1 MSNES
6 VFSGFTNLYSLSKTL
21 KFELKP
27 TEMTKAHL
35 NFDKDKLRAEHYKNI
50 KVLFDQL
57 HRQFIDQGLQLYA
70 ESNSNYN
77 EFFRVY
83 KEFLTARKNNKKID
97 GKFDTNKKTQF
108 ENVQKEFEAIK
119 LLLRKRIVESFN
131 LCGENFKFEINSK
144 LIENDPIKYKKDA
157 KGKISKG
164 LNDSGIEVLTEAGIL
179 EVLKL
184 LVSEEELTIKDKTKE
199 EIIKGIEFFDGF
211 FTYFGPFNTTR
222 ENLYKSDGTA
232 TAIATRVID
241 ENLVRFCDNIITVN
255 TEIKLKDDHKVAPT
269 TLDIEYNKNIFNLNS
284 FNDFVTQGGIS
295 LYNGG
300 AKGDQNLGQ
309 FNTSFSKY
317 IQDNFH
323 QNKKLVTKNLY
334 KIMLS
339 EKVSPFVEETQESC
353 IEIMKTVDQLQN
365 EYLEKIQV
373 NYQMI
378 WDNQNNEDFLSKVF
392 IKKEN
397 LASFSSQFFGSWYIL
412 EKAIAFV
419 GAGNIKIEKGDQKV
433 KLEPFITLSSI
444 KLALE
449 ALASGVD
456 FDIKTK
462 TKSKSK
468 SKKQNQNLD
477 NLFETK
483 TVELKGYEAGE
494 IFKDSLISKNQKS
507 SRELWDIFLQVWQ
520 KDFEKQI
527 EENQKYSKVA
537 SEYLLKL
544 DKYTALEETKFEL
557 EVEEKGEK
565 KMIAQ
570 TQSNLAKLW
579 LDSCMN
585 IWQGIK
591 MFEITKKNKNKYSDY
606 TIDETFYELVIPFVD
621 DYQLSKLYDKI
632 RNFSTKKAFSTNK
645 FKINFENASL
655 LAGWDLNK
663 EADNTSVIIKNGNNY
678 ELIIIDKKSN
688 KFFNKD
694 KNPELY
700 QGGDILKMEY
710 KLLTEVSKS
719 IPKCSTQIKDV
730 ISHFKNS
737 DNNFTL
743 FKKDKFSKELIITK
757 EEFELNNKI
766 YQKSNIGISYIRD
779 KDGDVDEKQFVKVF
793 QKGFVDAG
801 GNIDLYKTG
810 LIKWINFCKR
820 FLDSYTSCNYFDFS
834 NLKDAKEYN
843 SLDEFYKDVDLKCYK
858 LKWVSVN
865 SEVINKAEI
874 EGKIFRFQIK
884 NKDWNPES
892 KGKKN
897 LQTIFWNELF
907 SPENLSNPCYK
918 LNGKAEIFQRPKTE
932 LLKKERIVT
941 KKNKILL
948 HGGAINKK
956 RFTENKTFLHIPIT
970 INFGAKEITKF
981 NDYLTEN
988 LDPKKLNYLGIDRG
1002 ENHLLYYCIVNTNGE
1017 IVVKDGKS
1025 SMGSLNSIDGSPDYE
1040 ILLNER
1046 ADKKKNAP
1054 DKWAA
1059 IGNIKELKA
1068 GYLSLA
1074 VGKIIRLAIENNA
1087 LIVLENLNYGFKKSR
1102 TIKFEKSV
1110 YQKFEVAL
1118 ATKLQHVVLKERKST
1133 ELGGALLGLQ
1143 LCPKLE
1149 KIDQLEGKEWGI
1161 IKYVEASYTSRI
1173 DPLTGWHKTKYFK
1186 TVEEIKKTF
1195 NPDENNY
1202 IKIGWDTITKCYT
1215 FDDGYGKGL
1224 IYARKDLVRNYYDP
1238 KEKDFALRTKIIT
1251 GQEIHDKLDEILGKF
1266 KNNGE
1271 FNQVEMWANL
1281 NDGQWKSLAYRF
1293 DLICNIRVKQK
1304 SEDREKIDRIQ
1315 SPVLCTPNNCIFPN
1329 SKKDFNPVFF
1339 DTENI
1344 EELQQ
1349 QLNLILPRDG
1359 DANGAYNIAKR
1370 DLELVT
1376 E

>member
-35 NFDKDKLRAEHYKNI
+35 NFDKDKLRSEHYKNI

-483 TVELKGYEAGE
+483 TETVELKGYEAGE

-710 KLLTEVSKS
+710 KLLPGPNKMLPKVAFADSNRNLFESIFNKYPRIEEIRKAETFKKEKLIKEDLTTWIAFYQDILNTQSDWKNFDWKFKKPQDYEDVSKFYRDVQ
-719 IPKCSTQIKDV
+719 TQ
-730 ISHFKNS
+730 
-737 DNNFTL
+737 
-743 FKKDKFSKELIITK
+743 
-757 EEFELNNKI
+757 
-766 YQKSNIGISYIRD
+766 G
-779 KDGDVDEKQFVKVF
+779 
-793 QKGFVDAG
+793 
-801 GNIDLYKTG
+801 
-810 LIKWINFCKR
+810 
-820 FLDSYTSCNYFDFS
+820 
-834 NLKDAKEYN
+834 
-843 SLDEFYKDVDLKCYK
+843 YK
-858 LKWVSVN
+858 LKWVSLN
-865 SEVINKAEI
+865 STILEKAEN

-884 NKDWNPES
+884 NKDWNPKS
-892 KGKKN
+892 KGAKN
-897 LQTIFWNELF
+897 LQTIYWEQLF
-907 SPENLSNPCYK
+907 TPENLSNPCYK
-918 LNGKAEIFQRPKTE
+918 LNGEAEIFQRPKTE
-932 LLKKERIVT
+932 SLKKERIVT

-1370 DLELVT
+1370 GLELVT